1 MDILVVED
9 NPTTQLQIQAILKPM
24 GYEVGTATDGAMALA
39 MAQAHRPGI
48 VLLDVTLP
56 DMSGFEV
63 CRELK
68 ARPETQHLPVVFVTG
83 LEEENAET
91 LCFDAGG
98 SDFVSKPI
106 KTKVLQARVRAHMRG
121 TAHRRRLEDMFRD
134 VIEFAPAA
142 MIITDTAGA
151 IVQVNANCVRLFQY
165 PRASFNG
172 MPVQQ
177 LIPLWRP
184 DVALPDDAEPA
195 ADAPA
200 HEWLCVRN
208 DGSQFTG
215 SLQAGALNTAGQ
227 PLLVFVLQD
236 VTQRKRMLQEL
247 SESRQLVRE
256 LAAQH
261 EAMRESERKQ
271 IAMEVHDELGQVLS
285 ALRMDL
291 ALTHRQYEREV
302 PGIADRINGMKS
314 LVDRAIAGVRNV
326 VGRLRPPA
334 LDLGLLSALDALRD
348 DFVRHGG
355 CPCALQAPAAAIN
368 VPEHQAILIYRIVQE
383 SLTNIKR
390 YAEAGQVRIELASTG
405 SDLSITV
412 EDDGKG
418 FDLQLAAQRKS
429 FGLLGMRERA
439 LTLGGEL
446 SITSQPGQGTRVS
459 VMLPHLLHRK
469 ETLA

>member
-9 NPTTQLQIQAILKPM
+9 NPTTLLQLQALLKPM
-24 GYEVGTATDGAMALA
+24 GYVVGGASDGASALTLA
-39 MAQAHRPGI
+39 KAHQPGI
-48 VLLDVTLP
+48 VLLDVHLP
-56 DMSGFEV
+56 DMSGFDV

-68 ARPETQHLPVVFVTG
+68 ANAETRHLPVVFVTG
-83 LEEENAET
+83 LDDESAET
-91 LCFDAGG
+91 QCFDAGG

-106 KTKVLQARVRAHMRG
+106 KAKVLQARVKAHMRD
-121 TAHRRRLEDMFRD
+121 TAHRRRLEGMFRD

-151 IVQVNANCVRLFQY
+151 IVQVNAHCVRLFQY
-165 PRASFNG
+165 PRAAFTG

-177 LIPLWRP
+177 LIPLWQT
-184 DVALPDDAEPA
+184 DVAPPSDAEPG
-195 ADAPA
+195 ADDPS
-200 HEWLCVRN
+200 HEWLCLRN
-208 DGSQFTG
+208 GGTQFTG
-215 SLQAGALNTAGQ
+215 SLHVGALSTAGQ

-236 VTQRKRMLQEL
+236 VTPRKRMLQEL
-247 SESRQLVRE
+247 SQSRQLVRE

-291 ALTHRQYEREV
+291 SLTQRQFERDTPEIG
-302 PGIADRINGMKS
+302 PRIHGMKA
-314 LVDRAIAGVRNV
+314 LVDRAIAGVRDV

-334 LDLGLLSALDALRD
+334 LDLGLLSALDALRG

-355 CPCALQAPAAAIN
+355 CACTLTSNAATIDI
-368 VPEHQAILIYRIVQE
+368 PERQAILIYRIVQE

-390 YAEAGQVRIELASTG
+390 YADARQVRIELQASG
-405 SDLSITV
+405 ADLGLAV
-412 EDDGKG
+412 QDDGKG
-418 FDLQLAAQRKS
+418 FDLQEAAQRKS

-439 LTLGGEL
+439 LTLGGQL
-446 SITSQPGQGTRVS
+446 TIASQPGRGTRVS
-459 VMLPHLLHRK
+459 VMLPQLLQPK
-469 ETLA
+469 EDRA